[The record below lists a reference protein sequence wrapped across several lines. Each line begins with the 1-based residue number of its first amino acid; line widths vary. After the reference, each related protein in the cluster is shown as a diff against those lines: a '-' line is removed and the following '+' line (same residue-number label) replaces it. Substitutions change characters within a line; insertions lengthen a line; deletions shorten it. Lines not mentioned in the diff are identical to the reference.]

1 MGLGYHVDSKPAL
14 RKRDSSATK
23 KRILDAAKKEF
34 SNKGLSGA
42 RMDEIALK
50 SKANKRMIYHYFG
63 NKEALFLKTLEDAY
77 VEIRSAEQGLNLIEL
92 DPEDA
97 LITLVKFTWDYYLK
111 NPEFITLVNSE
122 NLHKGKHLK
131 KSKIIEDI
139 SNKFVSMVGAILDKG
154 VESGQFR
161 AGIDPV
167 QLNITI
173 AAIGYYYLTN
183 KHTGAIVY
191 QRELDSKDAY
201 DERLNFNIE
210 TILRLVKTY

>member
-1 MGLGYHVDSKPAL
+1 M
-14 RKRDSSATK
+14 
-23 KRILDAAKKEF
+23 
-34 SNKGLSGA
+34 
-42 RMDEIALK
+42 
-50 SKANKRMIYHYFG
+50 
-63 NKEALFLKTLEDAY
+63 
-77 VEIRSAEQGLNLIEL
+77 
-92 DPEDA
+92 
-97 LITLVKFTWDYYLK
+97 
-111 NPEFITLVNSE
+111 NSE

-183 KHTGAIVY
+183 NIQVLLSI
-191 QRELDSKDAY
+191 RELAA
-201 DERLNFNIE
+201 
-210 TILRLVKTY
+210 KTYMSVSISIMKQYGL

>member
-1 MGLGYHVDSKPAL
+1 MDSKPISQ
-14 RKRDSSATK
+14 KRDASATK
-23 KRILDAAKKEF
+23 KRILTAAKNEF
-34 SNKGLSGA
+34 SKKGLGGA
-42 RMDEIALK
+42 RIDEIALK

-77 VEIRSAEQGLNLIEL
+77 IEIRGAEQSLNLIEL
-92 DPEDA
+92 DPEEA
-97 LITLVKFTWDYYLK
+97 LIKLVRFTWDYYLK

-154 VESGQFR
+154 VASGQFR
-161 AGIDPV
+161 SGIDPV

-183 KHTGAIVY
+183 RHTGAIVY
-191 QRELDSKDAY
+191 QRDLDSAEAY
-201 DERLNFNIE
+201 NERLKFNIE
-210 TILRLVKTY
+210 TILRLVKTYER

>member
-1 MGLGYHVDSKPAL
+1 MDGKPAL

-34 SNKGLSGA
+34 SNKGLGGA

-63 NKEALFLKTLEDAY
+63 NKEALFMKTLEDAY
-77 VEIRSAEQGLNLIEL
+77 VDIRSAEQGLNLIEL

>member
-34 SNKGLSGA
+34 ANKGLSGA

-63 NKEALFLKTLEDAY
+63 NKEALFMKTLEDAY
-77 VEIRSAEQGLNLIEL
+77 VDIRSAEQGLNLIEL

-154 VESGQFR
+154 VKSGQFR

>member
-1 MGLGYHVDSKPAL
+1 MDNKPISQ
-14 RKRDSSATK
+14 KRDASATK
-23 KRILDAAKKEF
+23 KRILTAAKNEF
-34 SNKGLSGA
+34 SKKGLGGA
-42 RMDEIALK
+42 RIDEIALK

-77 VEIRSAEQGLNLIEL
+77 IDIRGAEQSLNLIEL
-92 DPEDA
+92 DPEEA
-97 LITLVKFTWDYYLK
+97 LIKLVKFTWNYYLK

-131 KSKIIEDI
+131 KSRIIEDI

-154 VESGQFR
+154 VASGQFR
-161 AGIDPV
+161 SGIDPV

-183 KHTGAIVY
+183 RHTGAIVY
-191 QRELDSKDAY
+191 QRELDNVEAY
-201 DERLNFNIE
+201 NERLNFNIE

>member
-1 MGLGYHVDSKPAL
+1 MDSKPAL

-34 SNKGLSGA
+34 SNKGLGGA

-154 VESGQFR
+154 VKSGQFR

>member
-1 MGLGYHVDSKPAL
+1 MDNKPISQ
-14 RKRDSSATK
+14 KRDASATK
-23 KRILDAAKKEF
+23 KRILTAAKNEF
-34 SNKGLSGA
+34 SKKGLGGA
-42 RMDEIALK
+42 RIDEIALK

-77 VEIRSAEQGLNLIEL
+77 IDIRGAEQSLNLIEL
-92 DPEDA
+92 DPEEA
-97 LITLVKFTWDYYLK
+97 LIKLVKFTWNYYLK

-154 VESGQFR
+154 VASGQFR
-161 AGIDPV
+161 SGIDPV

-183 KHTGAIVY
+183 RHTGAIVY
-191 QRELDSKDAY
+191 QRELDNVEAY
-201 DERLNFNIE
+201 NERLNFNIE

>member
-1 MGLGYHVDSKPAL
+1 MDSKPAL

-34 SNKGLSGA
+34 ANKGLSGA

-63 NKEALFLKTLEDAY
+63 NKEALFMKTLEDAY
-77 VEIRSAEQGLNLIEL
+77 VDIRSAEQGLNLIEL

-154 VESGQFR
+154 VKSGQFR

>member
-1 MGLGYHVDSKPAL
+1 MDSKPISQ
-14 RKRDSSATK
+14 KRDASATK
-23 KRILDAAKKEF
+23 KRILTAAKNEF
-34 SNKGLSGA
+34 SKKGLGGA
-42 RMDEIALK
+42 RIDEIALK

-77 VEIRSAEQGLNLIEL
+77 IEIRGAEQSLNLIEL
-92 DPEDA
+92 DPEEA
-97 LITLVKFTWDYYLK
+97 LIKLVRFTWDYYLK

-154 VESGQFR
+154 VASGQFR
-161 AGIDPV
+161 SGIDPV

-183 KHTGAIVY
+183 RHTGAIVY
-191 QRELDSKDAY
+191 QRDLDSAEAY
-201 DERLNFNIE
+201 NERLNFNIE
-210 TILRLVKTY
+210 TILRLVKTYER